1 MLTQDFSL
9 ICDDRNGPSEFHVLG
24 SLKDWNITS
33 RLSRIQVPT
42 LLINGRFDEAQD
54 VTMEPYF
61 REISGKVKWVRFA
74 ESSHC
79 PHLEETDAF
88 IDAVGRFLAA

>member
-1 MLTQDFSL
+1 MHANSL
-9 ICDDRNGPSEFHVLG
+9 YRNGPSEFFVSG
-24 SLKDWNITS
+24 SLKTWDITPQLKNIN
-33 RLSRIQVPT
+33 VPT

-54 VTMEPYF
+54 ITMEPFF

-79 PHLEETDAF
+79 PMLEEADTF
-88 IDAVGRFLAA
+88 VDAVGRFLESDI